1 MVCAWPEPPFAS
13 IAGVCDGMEAL
24 ALVGAITETKSKL
37 LRRGRI
43 GRGEGERRSLYPSRP
58 PRLERDQ
65 QAGSTGRDAPEA
77 NARRVTKSKI
87 LGIIIGIAI
96 VILILAWK
104 WGLFELQAIANKG
117 YAGWIGVIPS
127 ASVLSQS

>member
-1 MVCAWPEPPFAS
+1 LSGTSE
-13 IAGVCDGMEAL
+13 
-24 ALVGAITETKSKL
+24 
-37 LRRGRI
+37 
-43 GRGEGERRSLYPSRP
+43 
-58 PRLERDQ
+58 
-65 QAGSTGRDAPEA
+65 AGSTGRDAPEA

-127 ASVLSQS
+127 VSVLSQS